1 MRESK
6 PETKQRQTPLAVF
19 IAVAACC
26 FVPTPGLADGDAAH
40 ESVLP
45 GSASHRIVHQGR
57 LRTLAGTEIHPGTP
71 MMLDPEFGG
80 FPFNVQSSDSRKLH
94 VRLLQPLTFEVG
106 SEFRAGSESGVI
118 GLDATLRVPLAGGL
132 SLAGRVEQTH
142 REDHFQSLGSI
153 HCNNGILRSDSYTAS
168 GCRFVN
174 QTAAQFDRR
183 TLSMGPQFDLGNFST
198 SLGWFTSEST
208 YAPGRAAATNPLHA
222 TPLID
227 PVMGPA
233 ANALIPGVD
242 SAVFQVGEASGI
254 DLDFQVGFTTDQA
267 GEIRL
272 GLALTRIYG
281 ASLENV
287 YDGTA
292 SPLQWNVAAPFNT
305 ATMGIEWTNGAFSGG
320 LRGYYREPITF
331 LDRSGLDSMGTFDV
345 HFTWRTP
352 WNAHFSVGASNLLN
366 SGTESRAVSDKP
378 AADRFES
385 IYGRIPYVRYQQDL

>member
-1 MRESK
+1 M
-6 PETKQRQTPLAVF
+6 
-19 IAVAACC
+19 
-26 FVPTPGLADGDAAH
+26 
-40 ESVLP
+40 
-45 GSASHRIVHQGR
+45 
-57 LRTLAGTEIHPGTP
+57 
-71 MMLDPEFGG
+71 
-80 FPFNVQSSDSRKLH
+80 
-94 VRLLQPLTFEVG
+94 
-106 SEFRAGSESGVI
+106 
-118 GLDATLRVPLAGGL
+118 
-132 SLAGRVEQTH
+132 
-142 REDHFQSLGSI
+142 
-153 HCNNGILRSDSYTAS
+153 
-168 GCRFVN
+168 
-174 QTAAQFDRR
+174 
-183 TLSMGPQFDLGNFST
+183 
-198 SLGWFTSEST
+198 
-208 YAPGRAAATNPLHA
+208 NPLRA

-227 PVMGPA
+227 PIMGPAPA

-242 SAVFQVGEASGI
+242 SAVLRVGEASGI

-287 YDGTA
+287 HDGTA

-305 ATMGIEWTNGAFSGG
+305 ATMGIEWSNGAFSGG

-331 LDRSGLDSMGTFDV
+331 LDRSSLDSMGTFDV

-366 SGTESRAVSDKP
+366 SGTESRSVSDKP